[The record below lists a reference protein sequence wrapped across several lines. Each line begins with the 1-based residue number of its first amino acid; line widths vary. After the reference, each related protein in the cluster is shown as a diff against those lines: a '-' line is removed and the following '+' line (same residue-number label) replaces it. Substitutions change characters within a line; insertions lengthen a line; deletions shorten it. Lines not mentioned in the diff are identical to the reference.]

1 MLEVRLCRPGKFKLK
16 ILGGGKFEY
25 YKSTVVTTKR
35 GVTKF
40 LKFNGGK
47 AKRRGVGG
55 HVFWLKFSGG
65 KNLGGNYVNKHL
77 IVAVATV
84 SVESCFQA

>member
-47 AKRRGVGG
+47 AKRRGGGTFFGLNLVGG
-55 HVFWLKFSGG
+55 KILEETM
-65 KNLGGNYVNKHL
+65 L
-77 IVAVATV
+77 I
-84 SVESCFQA
+84 SI

>member
-25 YKSTVVTTKR
+25 KSTVVTTKR

-40 LKFNGGK
+40 LKFNGGE
-47 AKRRGVGG
+47 AKRRGGG
-55 HVFWLKFSGG
+55 GG
-65 KNLGGNYVNKHL
+65 GARFL
-77 IVAVATV
+77 T
-84 SVESCFQA
+84 